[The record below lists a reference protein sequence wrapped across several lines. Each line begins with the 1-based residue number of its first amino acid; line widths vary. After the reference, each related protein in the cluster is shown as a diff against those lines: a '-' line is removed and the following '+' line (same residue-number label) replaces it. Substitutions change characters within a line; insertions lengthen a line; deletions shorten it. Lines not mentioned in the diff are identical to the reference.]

1 MSMPFD
7 ATLKDLGRDAPADF
21 LTTFDQPPA
30 GPLALL
36 NVDLS
41 TVTTAAD
48 MIIGVGDPHEE
59 VIHVDFQSSAS
70 AWKHADVLVYNA
82 LIYATYHVP
91 VHSIVILLR
100 PQAAHSNLN
109 GEVSYAAR
117 SGRGSMD
124 FGYEVVPL
132 WEWPAARLLA
142 GPLGT
147 APLAVLGALPPG
159 VALPEALTAVA
170 QQLIERVEREAPPD
184 RARKLLTAAFVLTGL
199 RVRRDVARQVFRGV
213 RAMRDSDTYLA
224 ILEEGE
230 EAKAKKVILRQGE
243 KRFGPPPEPVTT
255 KLNGITDPQRLDR
268 LIDRLFE
275 ATATDWEDLLDTP

>member
-7 ATLKDLGRDAPADF
+7 ATLKDLGREAPTDV

-30 GPLALL
+30 GAVSLL

-48 MIIGVGDPHEE
+48 LVLGIGTPLKE
-59 VIHVDFQSSAS
+59 VIHIDFQSSAA

-82 LIYATYHVP
+82 LIYAEYHVP

-109 GEVSYAAR
+109 GKVNYAAR
-117 SGRGSMD
+117 SGRGSMKFD
-124 FGYEVVPL
+124 YELVPL
-132 WEWPAARLLA
+132 WQRPAETFLN

-147 APLAVLGALPPG
+147 TPFAMLGALPPD
-159 VALPEALTAVA
+159 VPLADALTRVA
-170 QQLIERVEREAPPD
+170 QRLIERLDREGPPA
-184 RARKLLTAAFVLTGL
+184 RVRKLLTAALLLTGL

-213 RAMRDSDTYLA
+213 RAMRDSDTYLM
-224 ILEEGE
+224 ILDEGREEQVKKDILLIGGE
-230 EAKAKKVILRQGE
+230 
-243 KRFGPPPEPVTT
+243 RFGPPPEEIAIRLNAVT
-255 KLNGITDPQRLDR
+255 DLDR
-268 LIDRLFE
+268 LERMIRRAVKASNWQE
-275 ATATDWEDLLDTP
+275 IMDTE